1 MSDKT
6 IVRNMKKKLGV
17 DFLSVS
23 DKYPNDDGC
32 LRRMGEIGVEKS
44 MRLSRIYNMCEEI
57 AEAFG
62 GKFGDGLRI
71 ETGTALFVI
80 AYDEYVEP
88 PAPWDVFREDPL

>member
-1 MSDKT
+1 MSREEIMNDEA
-6 IVRNMKKKLGV
+6 IIQHLKKRLRV

-32 LRRMGEIGVEKS
+32 LRRMGEIGAEKS
-44 MRLSRIYNMCEEI
+44 MRLSRIYNMCEEV

-80 AYDEYVEP
+80 AYD
-88 PAPWDVFREDPL
+88 ASSSA

>member
-6 IVRNMKKKLGV
+6 IVRNLKKRLGV

-32 LRRMGEIGVEKS
+32 IRRMGEIGVEKS